1 MKKRVLH
8 VYPQLNCGGTEMVIY
23 NLIKFGDHESHFY
36 ELLVQ
41 RQGDNEEI
49 FRKLGVPIHSIEYT
63 SAEDYQSQLAKYF
76 RKERFDVVHA
86 HMHGELP
93 QVLKAAEEASVK
105 CRVAHSHNAR
115 VDIPVLLW
123 PLFYFRHHPYEKYAT
138 QLFGCSRL
146 ALRWLFPGRW
156 RRGHVIYNGIDLD
169 SFRFDPEARR
179 TLREQY
185 SIGTETKVFI
195 NVGRCTDQ
203 KNQKFI
209 LELAAERRDRDELF
223 VIIGTGP
230 LYRSLVEYKEAH
242 SLDNLLL
249 LGKRD
254 DVASWLSVADVFL
267 FPSVYEGLG
276 IVAIEAEASGLQV
289 LASDTIPAEAD
300 MRMGNFRRIPLKDK
314 AKWHALM
321 SEPVNTAE
329 QRRTLSEKAKS
340 SVYNIHNVVKTAESI
355 YSESC

>member
-1 MKKRVLH
+1 
-8 VYPQLNCGGTEMVIY
+8 MVIH
-23 NLIKFGDHESHFY
+23 NLMKFGDRGTHSY

-49 FRKLGVPIHSIEYT
+49 FRKLGVPIHCIEYT
-63 SAEDYQSQLAKYF
+63 SAEEYQRQLAEFF
-76 RKERFDVVHA
+76 RREHFDVVHA

-93 QVLKAAEEASVK
+93 LVLKAAEEASVK

-138 QLFGCSRL
+138 QLFGCSRP

-169 SFRFDPEARR
+169 SFRFDPEARK

-230 LYRSLVEYKEAH
+230 LYQSLVDYKEAQ
-242 SLDNLLL
+242 SLDNVLLP
-249 LGKRD
+249 GKRD

-267 FPSVYEGLG
+267 FPSFYEGLG

-300 MRMGNFRRIPLKDK
+300 MRMGNFRRIVLKNK

-321 SEPVNTAE
+321 SEHVNTAE

-340 SVYNIHNVVKTAESI
+340 SVYNIHNVVKTVESI

>member
-8 VYPQLNCGGTEMVIY
+8 VYPQLNCGGTEMVIH
-23 NLIKFGDHESHFY
+23 NLMKFGDRGTHSY

-49 FRKLGVPIHSIEYT
+49 FRKLGVPIHCIEYT
-63 SAEDYQSQLAKYF
+63 SAGEYQRQLAEFF
-76 RKERFDVVHA
+76 RREHFDVVHA

-156 RRGHVIYNGIDLD
+156 RTGHIIYNGIDLD

-209 LELAAERRDRDELF
+209 LELAAERRGRDELF

-230 LYRSLVEYKEAH
+230 LYQSLVDYKEAQ
-242 SLDNLLL
+242 SLDNVLLP
-249 LGKRD
+249 GKRD

-300 MRMGNFRRIPLKDK
+300 MGMGNFRRIPLKDK

-329 QRRTLSEKAKS
+329 QRQTLSEKAKS
-340 SVYNIHNVVKTAESI
+340 SAYNIHNVVKTVESI
-355 YSESC
+355 YNETC

>member
-1 MKKRVLH
+1 
-8 VYPQLNCGGTEMVIY
+8 MVIH
-23 NLIKFGDHESHFY
+23 NLMKFGDRGTHSY

-49 FRKLGVPIHSIEYT
+49 FRKLGVPIHCIEYT
-63 SAEDYQSQLAKYF
+63 SAGEYQRQLAEFF
-76 RKERFDVVHA
+76 RREHFDVVHA

-93 QVLKAAEEASVK
+93 QVLKAAEEAGVK

-138 QLFGCSRL
+138 KLFGCSRP

-185 SIGTETKVFI
+185 SIGTDTKVFI

-223 VIIGTGP
+223 VIIGDGP
-230 LYRSLVEYKEAH
+230 LYRSLVEYKDAH
-242 SLDNLLL
+242 SLDNVIL

-300 MRMGNFRRIPLKDK
+300 MRMGNFRRNPLKEK

-329 QRRTLSEKAKS
+329 QRQTLSEKAKS
-340 SVYNIHNVVKTAESI
+340 SAYNIHNVVKTVESI

>member
-8 VYPQLNCGGTEMVIY
+8 VYPQLNCGGTEMVIH
-23 NLIKFGDHESHFY
+23 NLIRFGDYENYSY

-41 RQGDNEEI
+41 RPGDNEDI
-49 FRKLGVPIHSIEYT
+49 FRKPGVPVHCIEYT
-63 SAEDYQSQLAKYF
+63 SAGEYHRRLTEFFK
-76 RKERFDVVHA
+76 KERFDIVHV
-86 HMHGELP
+86 HIHSELP
-93 QVLKAAEEASVK
+93 TVLSAAADVGVK
-105 CRVAHSHNAR
+105 CRVAHSHTAR
-115 VDIPVLLW
+115 VDIPGFLW
-123 PLFYFRHHPYEKYAT
+123 PFFYFRHHPYEKYAT
-138 QLFGCSRL
+138 QLFGCSRP

-169 SFRFDPEARR
+169 SFRFDPEARKSIR
-179 TLREQY
+179 KQY
-185 SIGTETKVFI
+185 SIGTDTKVFI
-195 NVGRCTDQ
+195 NVGRCTES

-223 VIIGTGP
+223 VIIGDGP

-300 MRMGNFRRIPLKDK
+300 MRMGNFRRIVLKEK

-321 SEPVNTAE
+321 SELINTAE

-340 SVYNIHNVVKTAESI
+340 SAYNIHNVVKTVESI